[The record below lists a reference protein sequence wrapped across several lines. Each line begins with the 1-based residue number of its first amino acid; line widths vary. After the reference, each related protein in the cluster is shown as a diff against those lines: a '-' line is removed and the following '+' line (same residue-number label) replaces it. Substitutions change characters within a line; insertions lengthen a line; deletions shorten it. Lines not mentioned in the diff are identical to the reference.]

1 MDRRGGDFLMR
12 SKKSLGD
19 YITDWLI
26 IIFMGVYAIIAVIP
40 FIYVLV
46 ASFTPPAILA
56 KERFILIPKG
66 FTLDAYKYIFST
78 STVLQ
83 ALKISVFVTVVG
95 TLYNIFMTV
104 IFAYPLAHTNIK
116 GRRVILFLVTFTML
130 FSGGLVPGYMVLR
143 SLGFMNKLSV
153 LIIPGAISTFNFI
166 IFRNYFQG
174 LPKELEESAML
185 DGAGYLR
192 ILAVIILPVSMPLI
206 ATFVVMYGV
215 GNWNSWFRATLYISD
230 STKWPIM
237 VILRLIMNVAS
248 GIGDSGSNE
257 VRMTMPPESVRMA
270 VIVVATAP
278 ILMVYPFLQKHFAKG
293 SLIGSIKG

>member
-1 MDRRGGDFLMR
+1 MMRIKRSPGDRFA
-12 SKKSLGD
+12 
-19 YITDWLI
+19 DWAI
-26 IIFMGVYAIIAVIP
+26 IFFMGVYAFIAVIP
-40 FIYVLV
+40 FIYVIV
-46 ASFTPPAILA
+46 ASFTPPGILA

-66 FTLDAYKYIFST
+66 FSLDAYRYVFST
-78 STVLQ
+78 STILQ
-83 ALKISVFVTVVG
+83 ALKITVFVTVAG

-130 FSGGLVPGYMVLR
+130 FSGGLIPGYMVLR
-143 SLGFMNKLSV
+143 SLGLMNKLSV
-153 LIIPGAISTFNFI
+153 LIIPGGISTFNFI

-174 LPKELEESAML
+174 LPKELEESATL

-215 GNWNSWFRATLYISD
+215 ANWNSWFRATLYITD

-237 VILRLIMNVAS
+237 VILRLIMSVAS
-248 GIGDSGSNE
+248 GIGDSSSLDTI
-257 VRMTMPPESVRMA
+257 VSIPAESVRMA

>member
-1 MDRRGGDFLMR
+1 MR
-12 SKKSLGD
+12 IKRSSGD
-19 YITDWLI
+19 YIADWVI
-26 IIFMGVYAIIAVIP
+26 IIFMGVYALIAIIP
-40 FIYVLV
+40 FIYVIV
-46 ASFTPPAILA
+46 ASFTPLSILA
-56 KERFILIPKG
+56 KERFILIPRG
-66 FTLDAYKYIFST
+66 FSLEAYKYIFST
-78 STVLQ
+78 STILQ
-83 ALKISVFVTVVG
+83 ALKISVFVTVAG

-130 FSGGLVPGYMVLR
+130 FSGGLIPGYMVLR
-143 SLGFMNKLSV
+143 GLGFMNKLSV
-153 LIIPGAISTFNFI
+153 LFIPGAISTFNFI

-192 ILAVIILPVSMPLI
+192 ILVAIILPVSMPLI
-206 ATFVVMYGV
+206 ATFIVMYGV
-215 GNWNSWFRATLYISD
+215 GHWNSWFRATLYITD

-248 GIGDSGSNE
+248 GIGDSASLDVK
-257 VRMTMPPESVRMA
+257 VRIPAESVRMC
-270 VIVVATAP
+270 VIVVATLP
-278 ILMVYPFLQKHFAKG
+278 ILMVYPFFQKHFAKG

>member
-1 MDRRGGDFLMR
+1 MGRRGGNFLMHIKR
-12 SKKSLGD
+12 SPGD
-19 YITDWLI
+19 YIVDAAI
-26 IIFMGVYAIIAVIP
+26 IVFMGVYAIIAVIP

-153 LIIPGAISTFNFI
+153 LIIPSAISTFNFI

-192 ILAVIILPVSMPLI
+192 ILGMIILPVSMPLI

-215 GNWNSWFRATLYISD
+215 GNWNAWFRATLYISD

-237 VILRLIMNVAS
+237 VILRLIMSVVS

-257 VRMTMPPESVRMA
+257 VRITMPPESVRMA
-270 VIVVATAP
+270 VIVIATAP